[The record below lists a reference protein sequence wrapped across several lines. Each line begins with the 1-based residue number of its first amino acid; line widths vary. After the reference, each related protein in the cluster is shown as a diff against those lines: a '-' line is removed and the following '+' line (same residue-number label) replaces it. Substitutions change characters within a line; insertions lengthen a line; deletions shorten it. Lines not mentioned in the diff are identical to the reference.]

1 MSLKGRVCHQGV
13 FHSMHATPQPLR
25 NFGEAAL
32 LCPFV
37 FVCKPRRN
45 HDSQARCSHRPFCSA
60 ARHRLCDSSKPH
72 GKQDDFDTSC
82 HAALAAALPAAS
94 VSAHALASASRVV
107 DTSTKLEEETPA
119 SMHSG
124 ALKEPPQHNSTSR
137 CRGTPPKARVFLGSI
152 EGAKSAPA
160 RPSAG
165 FSRRQAAAADGG
177 NCAMTTD
184 DSAEVGQSGQSAA
197 FVSLSDCGTEVRAHD
212 DAMGGSRHP
221 QHAAESSHEEGPCD
235 ASPAAAFANDSATA
249 SQCVPTARVYTGAGR
264 SKAAVP
270 LFQYIRANDGT
281 SASSRV
287 LGDAGS
293 QLVYSSHLRP
303 GTSGHGLVADESD
316 AQVKQRKQ
324 LKSDD
329 SSAV

>member
-1 MSLKGRVCHQGV
+1 MPIR
-13 FHSMHATPQPLR
+13 
-25 NFGEAAL
+25 
-32 LCPFV
+32 
-37 FVCKPRRN
+37 FVCK
-45 HDSQARCSHRPFCSA
+45 HDSQARCSHPPFCSA
-60 ARHRLCDSSKPH
+60 ALHRLCDSSKPH
-72 GKQDDFDTSC
+72 DERDDSDTSC
-82 HAALAAALPAAS
+82 HASLAAALPAAS

-107 DTSTKLEEETPA
+107 DTSTKLEEETPT

-124 ALKEPPQHNSTSR
+124 ALKGPPQHSSTSR

-177 NCAMTTD
+177 NCAMAAD
-184 DSAEVGQSGQSAA
+184 DSAGVGQSAV
-197 FVSLSDCGTEVRAHD
+197 FVSLSDRGTEVRAHD

-221 QHAAESSHEEGPCD
+221 QHAAESSHEEGLCD
-235 ASPAAAFANDSATA
+235 ASPAAAVANDSATA
-249 SQCVPTARVYTGAGR
+249 SQCVPTARAYTEAGR

-270 LFQYIRANDGT
+270 LSQYMRASDGK
-281 SASSRV
+281 SASTRV
-287 LGDAGS
+287 LRDAGS
-293 QLVYSSHLRP
+293 QLVYSIHLRP

-324 LKSDD
+324 LKRDD